1 MALLMVEIVIFN
13 YRDSFI
19 LIMAKKK
26 KFRTLKLDYY
36 CLNITF
42 ICNLINMKY
51 E

>member
-26 KFRTLKLDYY
+26 NSEL
-36 CLNITF
+36 
-42 ICNLINMKY
+42 
-51 E
+51 

>member
-19 LIMAKKK
+19 LIMDKK

-36 CLNITF
+36 CLNVTF
-42 ICNLINMKY
+42 KYNLINMKY